1 MIRPPT
7 RYTACA
13 ILMSLLLGCISMLQ
27 AQTMQSMLSPDQILI
42 GERITVRVTLNLP
55 DTNARVTIGWPDS
68 IPHFESIGLH
78 KPVFKTGANGSD
90 YTQEW
95 VLTSFDSGRWVFP
108 AFPVTVQQG
117 GNTRTY
123 YTDSVRVSIGYAPA
137 DSSKEIRDI
146 KPMMPA
152 PVRNDGFYYILAA
165 SLLAAFALI
174 YALYLWRRPKQ
185 FRNAPRIS
193 SASAY
198 VTALQELDAL
208 AQTSINDEADKL
220 RFHVQLSTIFRT
232 YLGKTVL
239 QPGMQSTSSDV
250 TWFYQSKHW
259 LDAAQTEQLREAM
272 QLSDAVKFAR
282 YNPSTTDSLDVL
294 QHIRRVIQST
304 QDQFKQDQTN

>member
-1 MIRPPT
+1 V
-7 RYTACA
+7 
-13 ILMSLLLGCISMLQ
+13 LGSFSVLH
-27 AQTMQSMLSPDQILI
+27 AQTVQFSFAPKQIRI
-42 GERITVRVTLNLP
+42 GERISIRVGLNLP
-55 DTNARVTIGWPDS
+55 DTNARVSVGWPDS

-78 KPVFKTGANGSD
+78 KPVFKPGANGAEF
-90 YTQEW
+90 TQEW
-95 VLTSFDSGRWVFP
+95 VITSFDSGRWVFP

-117 GNTRTY
+117 SNTQTN
-123 YTDSVRVSIGYAPA
+123 YTDSVWVNVGYAPA

-146 KPMMPA
+146 KPMLPA

-185 FRNAPRIS
+185 FRNAPRNS

-198 VTALQELDAL
+198 ATALQELDAL

-282 YNPSTTDSLDVL
+282 YNPSTSDSMDVL